1 MTDKSELYMFEFDIK
16 EPPNDLF
23 LKIIARI
30 GREKEIKQTRKLILF
45 AIPFVFSLILLPF
58 SWNYF
63 WTEIKNSGIFYF
75 FETLF
80 TNLSLVLTYWKDFV
94 FAILE
99 SLPIL
104 AIVAFI
110 VNLLFSFSLAY
121 LVFYQYQRKK
131 IMLKGR

>member
-1 MTDKSELYMFEFDIK
+1 MTDKNDLYMFEFDIK

-30 GREKEIKQTRKLILF
+30 EREKEIKQTRKLILF

-80 TNLSLVLTYWKDFV
+80 TNLSLVSTYWKDFV

-110 VNLLFSFSLAY
+110 VNLLFNFSLAY

>member
-1 MTDKSELYMFEFDIK
+1 MTDKGELYMFEFDIK

-30 GREKEIKQTRKLILF
+30 EREKEIKQTRKLILF

-80 TNLSLVLTYWKDFV
+80 TNLSLVSTYWKDFV

-110 VNLLFSFSLAY
+110 VNLLFNFSLAY

>member
-1 MTDKSELYMFEFDIK
+1 MTDKNDLYMFEFDMK

-23 LKIIARI
+23 LKIMARI
-30 GREKEIKQTRKLILF
+30 GREKEIKQRRKLILF

-63 WTEIKNSGIFYF
+63 WAEIKNSGIFYF

-80 TNLSLVLTYWKDFV
+80 TNLSLVSTYWKDFV

-104 AIVAFI
+104 EIVAFI

-121 LVFYQYQRKK
+121 LVFYQYQRKR

>member
-1 MTDKSELYMFEFDIK
+1 MFEFDIK

-30 GREKEIKQTRKLILF
+30 EREKEIKQTRKLILF

-80 TNLSLVLTYWKDFV
+80 TNLSLVSTYWKDFV

-110 VNLLFSFSLAY
+110 VNLLFNFSLAY